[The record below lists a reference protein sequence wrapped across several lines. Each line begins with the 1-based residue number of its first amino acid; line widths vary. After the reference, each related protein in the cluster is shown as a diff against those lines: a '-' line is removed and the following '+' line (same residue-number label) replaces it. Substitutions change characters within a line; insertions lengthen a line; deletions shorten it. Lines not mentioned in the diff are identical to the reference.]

1 MTLPLIG
8 DIITTTTERIYIMN
22 KIDKVK
28 KYANEEVKLW
38 FDEAPTGQGTA
49 LKNYTSG
56 DGDNVGFQGITKKI
70 IQYAINV
77 YGIQNRT
84 RLDGEYFIDETGQYD
99 NQRMDNHIWIDN
111 KVVIVEENR
120 SWIDKPFYTLKRAV
134 VQSFMELPH
143 TKKHLDKN
151 VVFIFSSLAKDVKDI
166 TKSTLDKV
174 CGYGDVIKEFNFSGR
189 PRRTSK
195 GNYFS
200 HGYKQ
205 EELDNYVETICGVF
219 SEYE

>member
-1 MTLPLIG
+1 
-8 DIITTTTERIYIMN
+8 MN

-28 KYANEEVKLW
+28 NYANKVFKLW
-38 FDEAPTGQGTA
+38 FDEAPTGQSTT

-56 DGDNVGFQGITKKI
+56 DGDNIGFEETTKKI
-70 IQYAINV
+70 IQYAITV

-84 RLDGEYFIDETGQYD
+84 KLDGKYFTDETGQYD
-99 NQRMDNHIWIDN
+99 NQRMDNHIWIDD

-120 SWIDKPFYTLKRAV
+120 AWIDKPFYTLKRAV
-134 VQSFMELPH
+134 VKSFMELPH
-143 TKKHLDKN
+143 TKKHLSKN

-166 TKSTLDKV
+166 TKSTSDKV
-174 CGYGDVIKEFNFSGR
+174 FGYGDVIKEFNFSGR
-189 PRRTSK
+189 PRRPNKS
-195 GNYFS
+195 NYFS

-205 EELDNYVETICGVF
+205 EELDNYVEIICGVF